1 MSLKELFG
9 GKRKDLAKTID
20 EAEAGEDFTPDCPV
34 IVELKQDKEL
44 NKELNIQMDTDYYN
58 LNDFL
63 KLFKL
68 SDTKVTHCTVKI
80 RKIDD
85 STVQIIFHEGKL
97 LLKSDF
103 TFDWEIWLWVNIGLF
118 TE

>member
-20 EAEAGEDFTPDCPV
+20 EAEAGEDFT
-34 IVELKQDKEL
+34 VELKQDKEL

-103 TFDWEIWLWVNIGLF
+103 TFDWEI
-118 TE
+118 

>member
-1 MSLKELFG
+1 
-9 GKRKDLAKTID
+9 
-20 EAEAGEDFTPDCPV
+20 
-34 IVELKQDKEL
+34 
-44 NKELNIQMDTDYYN
+44 MDTDYYN

-103 TFDWEIWLWVNIGLF
+103 TFDWEI
-118 TE
+118 